1 MFAYDLPHSPFV
13 IDIYVIHRSLFQQKH
28 LNDTRSENRLVAKV
42 YLMSVFHKNHK
53 RKDILRLCN
62 TVGDYS

>member
-13 IDIYVIHRSLFQQKH
+13 IDICMIYRSQFQQKH
-28 LNDTRSENRLVAKV
+28 LNDTRSDNRIVAKV
-42 YLMSVFHKNHK
+42 YLMSVFHKNNK

-62 TVGDYS
+62 TAGDYS